1 MAIELTDSAVDKLLT
16 TIADQNLADGTC
28 ARLSIKGGGCA
39 GYTYTLDFDGEQKP
53 LDNVFTFERDG
64 RNLSLLVDPKSY
76 LLINGTRIDY
86 INSLMEQR
94 FTFDNPQA
102 TGQCGCGTSFAVG
115 S

>member
-1 MAIELTDSAVDKLLT
+1 MAIELTESAVDKLLG
-16 TIADQNLADGTC
+16 TIAAQSLPDGTC

-53 LDNVFTFERDG
+53 LDNVFRFERDG
-64 RNLSLLVDPKSY
+64 SQLTVLVDPKSY

-86 INSLMEQR
+86 INTLMEQR
-94 FTFDNPQA
+94 FTFDNPLA
-102 TGQCGCGTSFAVG
+102 TGQCGCGTSFAV